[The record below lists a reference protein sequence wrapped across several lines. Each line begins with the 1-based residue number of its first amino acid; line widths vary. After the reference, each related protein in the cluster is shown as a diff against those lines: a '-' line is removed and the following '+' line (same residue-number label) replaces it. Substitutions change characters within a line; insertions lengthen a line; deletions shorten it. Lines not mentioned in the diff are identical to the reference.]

1 MRRNRI
7 FFILMLMFLHY
18 AALPQNQHHFRFGH
32 LGTASGL
39 SQSSV
44 LCVFQDSRGFM
55 WFGTRDGLNKYD
67 GYSFTVYKHVAG
79 NANSISHNTVEYIA
93 EDADGNL
100 WLGTWGGGLDMFDR
114 EKEVFVHHR
123 PDPKNPYSV
132 GSQYINCL
140 LLASDGTLWIATEN
154 HGLQRY
160 EKSTGRFISYLRED
174 QASDSLRDDGV
185 KDILE
190 DAQHYLWIGTN
201 RGGIDRFDPRSG
213 IFTHFRHDPGN
224 GRSLASDSDWN
235 LFIDH
240 KGRLWVGS
248 RGEGMDLFDPSTGGF
263 RHFKNHPADNNSISA
278 NVIRTIR
285 EDEHGNLWIGT
296 ENGGLSTLNPET
308 GIFDNYLQ
316 DDVDNAS
323 ISNNS
328 IYSIYRDRKGDMW
341 IGTASAGVDFVDA
354 DASNFMYYRHSSS
367 PLSLSNNIVLAL
379 FEDSEGTLWIGTDG
393 GGLNRFDP
401 KKGEFTHYLHD
412 PSSKSSLTTNYVLSV
427 CEDNEGNI
435 WCGTWGKGVSVFNKK
450 TRRFKQYPYDPSN
463 PNGLNSPNVR
473 TIFKDADGNIWLGTY
488 SGGIC
493 KYDKKTDG
501 FIHYKNDAANS
512 ASISNNYINVITQD
526 RKGNLWI
533 GTNGGGLNLFNKKTG
548 IFTHFLEA
556 PAANSISNG
565 DIYCITED
573 WDGNLWIGTNMGL
586 NRMDRRTRE
595 FTSYFVKDGL
605 PSNTVAGLLT
615 DGKGMLWIS
624 TFNGLSRFDPYAKVF
639 KNFGVN
645 EGIQSNE
652 FKPNSCYKGL
662 DGRMYF
668 GGINGFNG
676 FLPDSVKEKTYD
688 PPLVLTDLQLLNR
701 QVVISRNDTDRS
713 PLKKNITDTKEL
725 DLSYDQSVIS
735 FAFASLNYTIQDEKQ
750 YSYMLEGFD
759 KNWNYVGS
767 KRSATYTN
775 LDPGQYN
782 FMVRGLTNDGDW
794 SSRILSLR
802 VTITPPFWKTWWFRI
817 LAFAAFLI
825 GVFLLYR
832 ARVKIIEGQK
842 KGLELLVRERT
853 VSLAQSVEEERKVSK
868 EVEKAYQKIGY
879 ALQDAEK
886 ARHEAE
892 QANQAK
898 SIFLATMSHEI
909 RTPMN
914 GVIGM
919 SSLLNAT
926 PLTEQQR
933 QYTNT
938 IISCSETLLNVI
950 NDILDFSKIES
961 GNMELEREEFDLQL
975 CIREVMGM
983 FSKTAA
989 QNGVD
994 LSYKIDPDVPLRIIG
1009 DNLRLR
1015 QILTNLVSN
1024 AMKFT
1029 SKGEVFLSVHL
1040 GQTAEGGPQ
1049 AASEKLQAGSNGTGE
1064 GDSIELRFA
1073 VRDTGIGIPADKLSR
1088 LFKSFTQVDSSTTRK
1103 YGGTGLGLVISEKLV
1118 LLMGGRVFVDSLEGE
1133 GSTFSFTIRT
1143 WAGAAVQ
1150 AADGEP
1156 GRQNSFVK
1164 GLTVHEKLSTEF
1176 ARRHPLD
1183 ILIAEDNLINQQ
1195 LIQQILVR
1203 LGYAP
1208 SIAENGTEAVSAMNK
1223 RSYTMIL
1230 MDMQMPE
1237 MDGLEATR
1245 VIRRSLVLQP
1255 IIIALTANSMKGDEE
1270 ACLKAGMNDYL
1281 SKPVK
1286 LETLMAMLE
1295 KWAAYRPAIG

>member
-7 FFILMLMFLHY
+7 FFFLLSIFLHHT
-18 AALPQNQHHFRFGH
+18 ALPQNQHHFRFGH

-67 GYSFTVYKHVAG
+67 GYSFTVYKHYAG
-79 NANSISHNTVEYIA
+79 TDNSISHNTVECIT
-93 EDADGNL
+93 EDGDGNL

-114 EKEVFVHHR
+114 AKEVFVHHR
-123 PDPKNPYSV
+123 PDPNNPFSV

-140 LLASDGTLWIATEN
+140 LLAGDGTLWIASEN

-160 EKSTGRFISYLRED
+160 DKGTGRFISYLRED
-174 QASDSLRDDGV
+174 RDSLRDDGI
-185 KDILE
+185 KDIVE
-190 DAQHYLWIGTN
+190 DGRHNLWIGTN
-201 RGGIDRFDPRSG
+201 KGGISRFDPRTG
-213 IFTHFRHDPGN
+213 IFTHFRHDPRN
-224 GRSLASDSDWN
+224 GRSLASDSDWD

-240 KGRLWVGS
+240 EDRLWVGS

-263 RHFKNHPADNNSISA
+263 RHFKNNPANNNSISA
-278 NVIRTIR
+278 NVIRTIN
-285 EDEHGNLWIGT
+285 EDEHGDLWIGT
-296 ENGGLSTLNPET
+296 ENGGLSTLNPKT
-308 GIFDNYLQ
+308 GAFDNYFQ

-323 ISNNS
+323 LSNNS
-328 IYSIYRDRKGDMW
+328 IYSIYRDRKDDMW
-341 IGTASAGVDFVDA
+341 IGTASAGVDFVNA
-354 DASNFMYYRHSSS
+354 DASNFIYYRHSSS

-379 FEDSEGTLWIGTDG
+379 FEDTEQTLWIGTDG

-401 KKGEFTHYLHD
+401 KKGEFNHYLHD
-412 PSSKSSLTTNYVLSV
+412 PSARNSLAANYVLSV
-427 CEDNEGNI
+427 GEDNDGNI
-435 WCGTWGKGVSVFNKK
+435 WSGTWGKGLSLFNKK
-450 TRRFKQYPYDPSN
+450 TGRFKQYPYSPAN
-463 PNGLNSPNVR
+463 PNGISSPNIR
-473 TIFKDADGNIWLGTY
+473 TIFKDAGGNIWLGTY
-488 SGGIC
+488 SGGLC

-501 FIHYKNDAANS
+501 FIHFKNDAANP

-526 RKGNLWI
+526 REGDLWI
-533 GTNGGGLNLFNKKTG
+533 GTNGGGLNLFNKQTG
-548 IFTHFLEA
+548 TFTHFFEQ
-556 PAANSISNG
+556 PGKNSISNS
-565 DIYCITED
+565 DIYCIAED

-586 NRMDRRTRE
+586 NRMDRRTKE
-595 FTSYFVKDGL
+595 FTSYYVKDGL
-605 PSNTVAGLLT
+605 PSNTIAGLLT
-615 DGKGMLWIS
+615 DGKGMLWIN
-624 TFNGLSRFDPYAKVF
+624 TYNGLSRYDPYARTF
-639 KNFGVN
+639 RNFGIN
-645 EGIQSNE
+645 AGIQSNE
-652 FKPNSCYKGL
+652 FKPNSCYKGR

-676 FLPDSVKEKTYD
+676 FFPDSVKEKAYD
-688 PPLVLTDLQLLNR
+688 PPLVLTDLQLLNK
-701 QVVISRNDTDRS
+701 QVVVSRSDTDRS

-725 DLSYDQSVIS
+725 TLSYDQSVIG

-750 YSYMLEGFD
+750 YSYMLDGFD
-759 KNWNYVGS
+759 KSWNYVGS

-782 FMVRGLTNDGDW
+782 FMVRGLNNDGEW

-802 VTITPPFWKTWWFRI
+802 ITITPPFWKTWWFRL

-825 GVFLLYR
+825 GVFFLYR

-842 KGLELLVRERT
+842 KGLELLVQERT
-853 VSLAQSVEEERKVSK
+853 VSLAQSIEEERKVSK
-868 EVEKAYQKIGY
+868 EVEKAYQKIGN

-886 ARHEAE
+886 ARREAE
-892 QANQAK
+892 LANQAK

-961 GNMELEREEFDLQL
+961 GNMELEREEFDLRI

-983 FSKTAA
+983 FSKTAVQA
-989 QNGVD
+989 GLD
-994 LSYKIDPDVPLRIIG
+994 LSYKIDADVPLRIVG
-1009 DNLRLR
+1009 DHLRLR
-1015 QILTNLVSN
+1015 QILTNLVGN

-1029 SKGEVFLSVHL
+1029 ARGEVFLSVHL
-1040 GQTAEGGPQ
+1040 LQPSAAAGNGQP
-1049 AASEKLQAGSNGTGE
+1049 L
-1064 GDSIELRFA
+1064 ELRFA

-1118 LLMGGRVFVDSLEGE
+1118 RLMGGQVRVDSLEGE

-1143 WAGAAVQ
+1143 WAGVPVQ
-1150 AADGEP
+1150 AAGDNDT
-1156 GRQNSFVK
+1156 GREKTLVK
-1164 GLTVHEKLSTEF
+1164 GLTAQDKLSVDF

-1183 ILIAEDNLINQQ
+1183 ILVAEDNLINQQ
-1195 LIQQILVR
+1195 LIQQILVK
-1203 LGYAP
+1203 LGYQP
-1208 SIAENGTEAVSAMNK
+1208 SIVENGTEAVSAMNK
-1223 RSYTMIL
+1223 KSYTLIL

-1245 VIRRSLVLQP
+1245 VIRHSPMLQP
-1255 IIIALTANSMKGDEE
+1255 IIIALTANSMRGDEE

-1286 LETLMAMLE
+1286 LETLIAMLE
-1295 KWAAYRPAIG
+1295 KWAAYRPALS